1 MAKGIPIKAPTN
13 GKVTRIFNN
22 DSKAARYYILPK
34 TMEKYH
40 QVVSTLRQIDNV
52 KVGDRVKAGD
62 IIAYSDRQQNDRRT
76 FTFSKKNEGWRR

>member
-1 MAKGIPIKAPTN
+1 
-13 GKVTRIFNN
+13 
-22 DSKAARYYILPK
+22 
-34 TMEKYH
+34 MEKYH